1 VFIRKSSTG
10 FCIISVY
17 VDHLNIIGHV
27 NDIDEAHN
35 HLKKEF
41 EMKDLGKTK
50 FCLGLQIE
58 YLQTGILVHQ
68 YAYVKKVLKKFNMD
82 KAYPQRTLIIIRASE
97 EDKDPFRLKQEG
109 EEVLGAEYPYLSV
122 ICALMYLANNTRPD
136 IAFAVNCLARH
147 SATPTICYCNDIKN
161 ILRYLNG
168 TIDPDLFFQKN
179 QEFDLIKYAVTGY
192 LSDPQ
197 NGRSQT

>member
-10 FCIISVY
+10 FYIISVY

-58 YLQTGILVHQ
+58 YLQMGILVHQ
-68 YAYVKKVLKKFNMD
+68 SAYVKKVLKKFNMD
-82 KAYPQRTLIIIRASE
+82 KAYPQRTLMIIRASE
-97 EDKDPFRLKQEG
+97 EDKDPFILKQEG
-109 EEVLGAEYPYLSV
+109 
-122 ICALMYLANNTRPD
+122 
-136 IAFAVNCLARH
+136 
-147 SATPTICYCNDIKN
+147 
-161 ILRYLNG
+161 
-168 TIDPDLFFQKN
+168 
-179 QEFDLIKYAVTGY
+179 
-192 LSDPQ
+192 
-197 NGRSQT
+197 